1 MALETSNAEAGA
13 AEVDAFRVAMR
24 RHALGVC
31 ILSAG
36 GEEDANGMAVTSA
49 TSFSMAPPSML
60 VSVNTAASLSAK
72 LKVGAAFSLT
82 VLGRRHE
89 AVAVVFSRKPS
100 GRTRFETGDWRLGSK
115 EPPWLADAPAN
126 LWRVIEAELAYG
138 SHRALVGRVRKT
150 RLGAAGA
157 RMIYRDGEYI

>member
-1 MALETSNAEAGA
+1 MTLQSVQVEEWTGD
-13 AEVDAFRVAMR
+13 VDAFRTAMR

-49 TSFSMAPPSML
+49 TSLSMAPPSML

-82 VLGRRHE
+82 LLDRRHE
-89 AVAVVFSRKPS
+89 AVAAVFSRKPS
-100 GRTRFETGDWRLGSK
+100 GRTRFETGDWRIGPQ

-126 LWRVIEAELAYG
+126 LWCVIEAELAYG
-138 SHRALVGRVRKT
+138 SHRALVGRVLKT
-150 RLGAAGA
+150 RLGEDGA
-157 RMIYRDGEYI
+157 SMIYRDGEYV